1 MNAIWIII
9 LYEKSTTP
17 SITSME
23 QGFRMAT
30 VKTDD
35 EAELYYEFHENS
47 RANDTLILSTADA
60 LILRIGAINS
70 MNSPKTI
77 EFF

>member
-9 LYEKSTTP
+9 LYEKLTIASV
-17 SITSME
+17 TSME

-47 RANDTLILSTADA
+47 RANDTLIF
-60 LILRIGAINS
+60 IHG
-70 MNSPKTI
+70 
-77 EFF
+77 

>member
-9 LYEKSTTP
+9 LYEKSTIA

-47 RANDTLILSTADA
+47 RANDTLIF
-60 LILRIGAINS
+60 IHG
-70 MNSPKTI
+70 
-77 EFF
+77 

>member
-9 LYEKSTTP
+9 LYEKSTIA

-35 EAELYYEFHENS
+35 GAELYYEFHENS
-47 RANDTLILSTADA
+47 RANDTLIF
-60 LILRIGAINS
+60 IHG
-70 MNSPKTI
+70 
-77 EFF
+77 